1 MQASAAAKDL
11 GRWRP
16 TDDLMLISAV
26 QQTNDLS
33 AVHLGVK
40 FSCRFTLREVEE
52 RWYALLY
59 DPQISKIAIKAMRS
73 LHPGVVTMALN
84 NALWSQE
91 EEAVLAK
98 IPSVSPGTTGG
109 SRTPINEHHV
119 VLKLLGLVFI
129 LPRSCVIPYIARNIG
144 GDYINFGGWASNHHC
159 KNFGRFKLGS
169 SVRDCHTVHP
179 IYFLAVIR

>member
-1 MQASAAAKDL
+1 
-11 GRWRP
+11 
-16 TDDLMLISAV
+16 MLISAV

-98 IPSVSPGTTGG
+98 IPSVSQYVNTVQPQL
-109 SRTPINEHHV
+109 SRRHLIYLAPR
-119 VLKLLGLVFI
+119 LSGLS
-129 LPRSCVIPYIARNIG
+129 PAQQCTCVHA
-144 GDYINFGGWASNHHC
+144 
-159 KNFGRFKLGS
+159 
-169 SVRDCHTVHP
+169 
-179 IYFLAVIR
+179 